1 MALIVTPDGIP
12 GIAAQTSRVAT
23 GILQLVWVIGCLAFS
38 PMHAAEV
45 PNKSGVSANSIS
57 LPKGPGSI
65 EGLGDAF
72 QPSLATGT
80 AKYGLKI
87 AVPAGPAGFSP
98 KLALAYDGGGPN
110 GSLGYGW
117 ALSVPF
123 IQRQTEKGS
132 PRYVDGPN
140 GLDDDRD
147 GEVDEVDEVDV
158 LVTEDK
164 EELVPVA
171 GGYWFT
177 KNQSQFVRYRRE
189 LEGWTAQMPDGLRL
203 VFGPSLDSQIRD
215 AETGKVFAW
224 LLASVTDTR
233 GNTAH
238 FGYSRFDRMEDANQV
253 YLETI
258 QYGPGSGP
266 WGAYH
271 QVRVRYESRQ
281 DWFEDNRSGFPVRT
295 GHRINAIE
303 VSTHG
308 ANRSGSPAIVEPVT
322 GEARGSLVR
331 RYQLTYRTPMDSG
344 TGASYL
350 SSVRI
355 VGADGTLDLPPASFT
370 YSICEPM
377 PTQSVNGQWI
387 NFVGTP
393 GLVMDSGSVEF
404 VDLNGDGLP
413 DILRTDGGIHRA
425 WLNQGPEPG
434 SAGRVLRWSQEIR
447 LKSEDPGAFAF
458 GLAAVEPAAHLADM
472 DGDGLADLVVKPMG
486 QDFFYFRSLGGQGWG
501 RRQQMTSLGS
511 PPPSPYEKPVDG
523 GLGNPVSS
531 GDLNFNKAMDLLR
544 TDASGYSIW
553 YNLGSRRFSRP
564 LNVTD
569 GEVIDLSLPGAA
581 LVDFNGDRVPDLVR
595 TRQNH
600 VLVRTGLG
608 NGRFAPS
615 RRVAIPGNAL
625 DESQIAQARFH
636 DLTGDGLV
644 ELVLERPLPG
654 QVWFWPNLGNFSFDN
669 CSVVAGMPPMS
680 STAVVRWA
688 DVNGNGTTDY
698 VVADSRLKS
707 PLIAVDFSQVMGCS
721 EGPNLIRTI
730 SNGIGRV
737 TEIQYR
743 PSTEFSSEDDRAGR
757 PWTDRV
763 PNPMQLVSAI
773 MVRDSLGHQ
782 YRSEIRYRDGYYDPI
797 EKQFRGFREVI
808 QKDFGDAV
816 AGTLLSRSVFDTG
829 KTHEVMKGRLLRLAA
844 EREDGLAFHEDTT
857 AWSLPPVVL
866 QTGVDGRSV
875 SYVHP
880 TNQVR
885 SVLELGQGSP
895 RRLETEMEYDRFGN
909 VTANRN
915 FGIVENGDRSAFD
928 DERFTRTDYAINT
941 NAWILRAVARTVVS
955 DETGTN
961 VISRSESYYD
971 DPTFSGANFGQVTRG
986 DLTLKLDWSHP
997 ATLGSPTN
1005 PPPIRSA
1012 RTRYD
1017 TYGNPVLILDPL
1029 AEPKTGDP
1037 DLSKGHARGLAYDPR
1052 FHAFPERETI
1062 HLGEGKE
1069 PLVFQA
1075 KYDEGFGTVLES
1087 IDFNGNPTRYGYD
1100 VFGRLTSIV
1109 RPGDTKAFPT
1119 AEYSYA
1125 LAVPY
1130 LGTNLVNYVETRQLD
1145 KTNRVV
1151 ATKRD
1156 SYLVAREFVDGLGRK
1171 LISKQEATEAG
1182 GPARVSVKG
1191 AVRFN
1196 ARQKPGEALNPFYST
1211 LTGTLDDQLAF
1222 ESIEAP
1228 GWTGQFALSNALVTL
1243 NLASAHRSRTTYD
1256 ATLRELTV
1264 TNPDGT
1270 TRRTVYE
1277 PLLTRSFDE
1286 NDNDTNSP
1294 YAGTPMVHHNDGL
1307 GRLVRVDEI
1316 SRLSDDGVATN
1327 ALQAWTTRYAYDLN
1341 DQLTHIRDSQNN
1353 QKWFQYDG
1361 LKRKTFMND
1370 PDRGVM
1376 KFEYDDA
1383 SNLLATED
1391 AKGQRIRYTYDGA
1404 NRIRTEDYLDE
1415 GQPFS
1420 RNFTFNP
1427 SLPVSATNRA
1437 DVVYFYDTPLARL
1450 DIGDGSVGTATNMK
1464 GKLAYVWDLSGEE
1477 HTSHDARD
1485 RVSWVVKR
1493 VRDPLHGQLV
1503 SYRTAFEYDAMDRV
1517 TSLIY
1522 PDNDAIGY
1530 RYNDRSLLQAITGGP
1545 TGSIVSNLV
1554 YLPSDQQREILYG
1567 NGIRTAYAY
1576 DERLRLKTL
1585 NTAPRSNPGS
1595 PFIAFDYDFD
1605 GVSNIRSI
1613 TDQRPG
1619 TVVPSGDKRRNT
1631 QLFQYDD
1638 LYRLTRVQ
1646 YSFALP
1652 GAARA
1657 NNGEITYRYDRI
1669 GNMMAQHSTL
1679 DHVEKGLPVANLGEM
1694 DSGGTAGRW
1703 NRAGRTAN
1711 DPPGP
1716 HALTAIRHTKFPTRR
1731 YPYDANGNM
1740 TDLDGMVA
1748 NWDFKDRLVGL
1759 EDGTMRA
1766 EYVYDF
1772 TDRRITKRV
1781 TKKTPVTPAV
1791 GTDAGKGVKYSFT
1804 TIYVGKHFEV
1814 REFDA
1819 PTKFIFNG
1827 DTRVARVTGTMSP
1840 NQRVQRLRVH
1850 LGWNL
1855 LSVAVTAERGGA
1867 QLAATGLTESIY
1879 QWNPVTRT
1887 FGVLNPNDTL
1897 AAGSVLWVKATEAG
1911 TLRVTGVYPGPKPN
1925 LRGPPEGNF
1934 LPGHGLEAW
1943 PTDAL
1948 VAHPSLALWRFAPDL
1963 QNWQNKVPLPNF
1975 TFSDLPAVL
1984 APHEAVFAKGPVSAD
1999 LEVPDPALSVRFY
2012 HQDHLGSS
2020 SVMSDGLGGLVEEA
2034 ANYPFGSPRSEFRPR
2049 GMREDYQFTQKERD
2063 LESGVTYLEVR
2074 FLATHLGR
2082 FMRVDPLASAIQQG
2096 WLGNPQMLNIY
2107 SYCINKSIGYIDP
2120 SGMVP
2125 INVLDHDAALRE
2137 FGGDKKKLSNYKS
2150 ANLSVMLAVTDR
2162 GAMNDSKWIGTLTKG
2177 WGDQA
2182 RSAMDRFLDTG
2193 WRDPVT
2199 GKRVHNFDLKE
2210 MIKDSDL
2217 MTSILNGMKDAARSG
2232 KSSFGIE
2239 QGQVHNSDWRY
2250 TLGGFTVHF
2259 TPVARDGQQGVQFSV
2274 SDPYDWDPFDPSKP
2288 SSNLNDLRVS
2298 DAFHQVGKRMQDNG
2312 SAAVYINQGS
2322 AFYSRDELKQ

>member
-1 MALIVTPDGIP
+1 MSFNPFGSGSRMRAWLILGGVVLGLLLPEHRLLAEGKDKNG
-12 GIAAQTSRVAT
+12 VA
-23 GILQLVWVIGCLAFS
+23 
-38 PMHAAEV
+38 P
-45 PNKSGVSANSIS
+45 NSIS
-57 LPKGPGSI
+57 VPKGPGSI
-65 EGLGDAF
+65 EGLGDSF
-72 QPSLATGT
+72 QPSLNTGT
-80 AKYGLKI
+80 TKYGLGI
-87 AVPAGPAGFSP
+87 RVPPGTGGFTPSVS
-98 KLALAYDGGGPN
+98 LAYEGGLGN
-110 GSLGYGW
+110 GILGMGW
-117 ALSVPF
+117 ELRVPS
-123 IQRQTEKGS
+123 IRRQVDKGI
-132 PRYVDGPN
+132 PLYELADPDAPDRYVN
-140 GLDDDRD
+140 EAR
-147 GEVDEVDEVDV
+147 
-158 LVTEDK
+158 
-164 EELVPVA
+164 EELVPVS
-171 GGYWFT
+171 GETFFC
-177 KNQSQFVRYRRE
+177 KNESAFIRYRRVRDHW
-189 LEGWTAQMPDGLRL
+189 EGHRPDGTLM
-203 VFGPSLDSQIRD
+203 VFGATPSARVLDSSVAAGEPAR
-215 AETGKVFAW
+215 VFEW
-224 LLASVTDTR
+224 LLEREVDTHGNVITYRYQASGGDQ
-233 GNTAH
+233 NL
-238 FGYSRFDRMEDANQV
+238 NQR
-253 YLETI
+253 YLTEI
-258 QYGPGSGP
+258 QYGPGAPPFSALHFVFLEYAP
-266 WGAYH
+266 
-271 QVRVRYESRQ
+271 RS
-281 DWFEDNRSGFPVRT
+281 DWFEDGRPGFLVRT
-295 GHRINAIE
+295 GVRLDRLLVGTQGVDLGLVHSR
-303 VSTHG
+303 G
-308 ANRSGSPAIVEPVT
+308 DANRDGVPD
-322 GEARGSLVR
+322 SLVR
-331 RYQLTYRTPMDSG
+331 RYQFDYLPADSASSGVSFLSGVRTIGADGKAELPPMLLGYQLSKAPLSASAEDAHILSDAPLPALLMDSG
-344 TGASYL
+344 LTEL
-350 SSVRI
+350 
-355 VGADGTLDLPPASFT
+355 
-370 YSICEPM
+370 
-377 PTQSVNGQWI
+377 
-387 NFVGTP
+387 
-393 GLVMDSGSVEF
+393 

-413 DILRTDGGIHRA
+413 DLLHTGGGISGDLPHEA
-425 WLNQGPEPG
+425 WINLGMVG
-434 SAGRVLRWSQEIR
+434 GRLRWEPR
-447 LKSEDPGAFAF
+447 EMGGDPRAF
-458 GLAAVEPAAHLADM
+458 LLNLETNSVHLADI
-472 DGDGLADLVVKPMG
+472 DGDGLADLVSAKGTREVE
-486 QDFFYFRSLGGQGWG
+486 YFRNEGRARWGAASLMEAADGAGAIPPQPFGEEAARMADINFDKRSDLVRSLGQDRGWE
-501 RRQQMTSLGS
+501 LWLNDGS
-511 PPPSPYEKPVDG
+511 QRYQRWIVEGSSA
-523 GLGNPVSS
+523 GLMDVSK
-531 GDLNFNKAMDLLR
+531 GFEMEDL
-544 TDASGYSIW
+544 
-553 YNLGSRRFSRP
+553 
-564 LNVTD
+564 
-569 GEVIDLSLPGAA
+569 
-581 LVDFNGDRVPDLVR
+581 NGDRVPDLVKID
-595 TRQNH
+595 TRG
-600 VLVRTGLG
+600 VSYAAGIG
-608 NGRFAPS
+608 YGRFVNDDLIEVPDWPMEASWIS
-615 RRVAIPGNAL
+615 RVRIS
-625 DESQIAQARFH
+625 DI
-636 DLTGDGLV
+636 TGDGLAD
-644 ELVLERPLPG
+644 LVLEPPTGQGELWYWINRGNRSFTSRHVIFGLPLQESP
-654 QVWFWPNLGNFSFDN
+654 SR
-669 CSVVAGMPPMS
+669 
-680 STAVVRWA
+680 VVRWA
-688 DVNGNGTTDY
+688 DINGNGTADLIQ
-698 VVADSRLKS
+698 ADSLS
-707 PLIAVDFSQVMGCS
+707 EQPLVAVDIGALIGCTPGNHLLNRI
-721 EGPNLIRTI
+721 E
-730 SNGIGRV
+730 NGIGRV
-737 TEIQYR
+737 TRITYR
-743 PSTEFSSEDDRAGR
+743 SSIEDRLADEATNKPPAY
-757 PWTDRV
+757 PWLKPQPWPDAV
-763 PNPMQLVSAI
+763 PFPVTVVAQVETS
-773 MVRDSLGHQ
+773 DSLGH
-782 YRSEIRYRDGYYDPI
+782 RYRNQFHYHDGYYDVV
-797 EKQFRGFREVI
+797 EKQFRGFGRVEQV
-808 QKDFGDAV
+808 DVGDSTAP
-816 AGTLLSRSVFDTG
+816 TLVTRSYFDTG
-829 KTHEVMKGRLLRLAA
+829 RDLEVMKGKLLRLTVET
-844 EREDGLAFHEDTT
+844 ERGEAFSDESTG
-857 AWSLPPVVL
+857 WVEPPL
-866 QTGVDGRSV
+866 KLYQGRDERAV

-880 TNQVR
+880 IRSIR
-885 SVLELGQGSP
+885 SVRELGQGSP

-909 VTANRN
+909 ATVSRN
-915 FGIVENGDRSAFD
+915 FGIVENGNRSAFD

-941 NAWILRAVARTVVS
+941 NAWILRAVARMMVS

-961 VISRSESYYD
+961 VISRSESFYD

-997 ATLGSPTN
+997 GNLGSPTN
-1005 PPPIRSA
+1005 PAPIRSA

-1037 DLSKGHARGLAYDPR
+1037 DMSKGHARGLAYDSR

-1087 IDFNGNPTRYGYD
+1087 TDFNGNATRYGYD

-1109 RPGDTKAFPT
+1109 RPGDTEVFPT

-1151 ATKRD
+1151 AAKRD
-1156 SYLVAREFVDGLGRK
+1156 SYLIAREFVDGLGRK
-1171 LISKQEATEAG
+1171 LMSKQEATEAG

-1196 ARQKPGEALNPFYST
+1196 ARQKPAEALNPFYST

-1420 RNFTFNP
+1420 RNFAFTP
-1427 SLPVSATNRA
+1427 SQPVSATNRA
-1437 DVVYFYDTPLARL
+1437 DVVYFYDMPLARL
-1450 DIGDGSVGTATNMK
+1450 DIGDGSVGTATNVK

-1503 SYRTAFEYDAMDRV
+1503 SYRTAFDYDNMDRV
-1517 TSLIY
+1517 TGLTY
-1522 PDNDAIGY
+1522 PDNDAIRY
-1530 RYNDRSLLQAITGGP
+1530 RYNDRSLLQTITGGP

-1652 GAARA
+1652 GAVPA

-1703 NRAGRTAN
+1703 NRAGRTAK

-1716 HALTAIRHTKFPTRR
+1716 HALTAIRHTKFSTRK

-1748 NWDFKDRLVGL
+1748 TWDFKDRLVGL
-1759 EDGTMRA
+1759 EDATMRA

-1781 TKKTPVTPAV
+1781 TKKPQATPTV

-1827 DTRVARVTGTMSP
+1827 DTRVARVTGTLSP

-1850 LGWNL
+1850 PGWNL

-1879 QWNPVTRT
+1879 QWNPVTRA
-1887 FGVLNPNDTL
+1887 FAVLSPNETL
-1897 AAGSVLWVKATEAG
+1897 AAGTVLWVNATDAG

-1934 LPGHGLEAW
+1934 IPGHGLEAW

-1963 QNWQNKVPLPNF
+1963 QNWQTKLPLPNLK
-1975 TFSDLPAVL
+1975 FSDLPAAL
-1984 APHEAVFAKGPVSAD
+1984 APHEAVFAKAPASAD
-1999 LEVPDPALSVRFY
+1999 LEAPDPALSVRFY

-2020 SVMSDGLGGLVEEA
+2020 SVMSDGVGALVEES
-2034 ANYPFGSPRSEFRPR
+2034 ANFPFGSPRSEFRPR
-2049 GMREDYQFTQKERD
+2049 GLREDYQFTQKERD
-2063 LESGVTYLEVR
+2063 GESGLDYFEARYLMRAAGRFFSTDPILNGVDNRRLFSPQVLNSYAYCRSQPIRLFDPTGMEELVVGYNIGGNSKFANCSALAEKRQAKYLELNVSV
-2074 FLATHLGR
+2074 LGR
-2082 FMRVDPLASAIQQG
+2082 DAIPSSQIPEDFKKTYDRIAYCGHGSHHLEGGGLQPL
-2096 WLGNPQMLNIY
+2096 
-2107 SYCINKSIGYIDP
+2107 KSWE
-2120 SGMVP
+2120 V
-2125 INVLDHDAALRE
+2125 
-2137 FGGDKKKLSNYKS
+2137 
-2150 ANLSVMLAVTDR
+2150 
-2162 GAMNDSKWIGTLTKG
+2162 
-2177 WGDQA
+2177 
-2182 RSAMDRFLDTG
+2182 SAMDKMVRGEGVGVKRGGKIEFVSCGGGDQTRYNTLEIGRKLSVQNIDADVKVYTSTIEGYDASGEPLRAWNRGNVGSYALD
-2193 WRDPVT
+2193 
-2199 GKRVHNFDLKE
+2199 RV
-2210 MIKDSDL
+2210 
-2217 MTSILNGMKDAARSG
+2217 RS
-2232 KSSFGIE
+2232 FFA
-2239 QGQVHNSDWRY
+2239 
-2250 TLGGFTVHF
+2250 TLGSSHSQR
-2259 TPVARDGQQGVQFSV
+2259 ADSV
-2274 SDPYDWDPFDPSKP
+2274 TYRNSEEKP
-2288 SSNLNDLRVS
+2288 PEPLDLRS
-2298 DAFHQVGKRMQDNG
+2298 IMIMAR
-2312 SAAVYINQGS
+2312 
-2322 AFYSRDELKQ
+2322 

>member
-1 MALIVTPDGIP
+1 MNAMIHPNHDHGGDEWRGRCPKGSLVAVWSALCMMLAVAVVAAPPD
-12 GIAAQTSRVAT
+12 
-23 GILQLVWVIGCLAFS
+23 
-38 PMHAAEV
+38 
-45 PNKSGVSANSIS
+45 KSGVSPNTIS

-65 EGLGDAF
+65 EGLGDSF
-72 QPSLATGT
+72 QPTLNTGT
-80 AKYGLKI
+80 AKYAVSFKAPPGTSGL
-87 AVPAGPAGFSP
+87 VPS
-98 KLALAYDGGGPN
+98 LALSYDAGGASGPY
-110 GSLGYGW
+110 GWGWSLGTP
-117 ALSVPF
+117 SV
-123 IQRQTEKGS
+123 QRQTDKGIPLYS
-132 PRYVDGPN
+132 DPLGVVLGRS
-140 GLDDDRD
+140 DRFVN
-147 GEVDEVDEVDV
+147 EAR
-158 LVTEDK
+158 
-164 EELVPVA
+164 EELVPVGDGFHFCKNESA
-171 GGYWFT
+171 FLRYRSVGDHWEAHRPDGSRLIFGATSAARVQDRSQPDRVFEWLLEQEIDLHGNTILYKYQEFT
-177 KNQSQFVRYRRE
+177 GQSDLNRKYLSEVRYGAGAPPWSSFQSVVFRYDRRSDVIE
-189 LEGWTAQMPDGLRL
+189 DGR
-203 VFGPSLDSQIRD
+203 
-215 AETGKVFAW
+215 
-224 LLASVTDTR
+224 
-233 GNTAH
+233 
-238 FGYSRFDRMEDANQV
+238 
-253 YLETI
+253 
-258 QYGPGSGP
+258 PG
-266 WGAYH
+266 
-271 QVRVRYESRQ
+271 
-281 DWFEDNRSGFPVRT
+281 FLVRT
-295 GHRINAIE
+295 GHRLTE
-303 VSTHG
+303 VLVLTQG
-308 ANRSGSPAIVEPVT
+308 ASVPDLHAT
-322 GEARGSLVR
+322 GDRNGDGQADALVR
-331 RYQLTYRTPMDSG
+331 RYVLEYLPDTQVPSRGSYLHRVRQFGADISSELPPLTLEYQVAPLPMVVSASDRWLTSTNLPPTLMDS
-344 TGASYL
+344 AN
-350 SSVRI
+350 
-355 VGADGTLDLPPASFT
+355 AD
-370 YSICEPM
+370 
-377 PTQSVNGQWI
+377 
-387 NFVGTP
+387 
-393 GLVMDSGSVEF
+393 F

-413 DILRTDGGIHRA
+413 DILRTLGNGVGQLAHEG
-425 WLNQGPEPG
+425 WLNRGKTSRGIAWEKVIMGGDVQ
-434 SAGRVLRWSQEIR
+434 
-447 LKSEDPGAFAF
+447 AFTV
-458 GLAAVEPAAHLADM
+458 GLQTNVTHLADM
-472 DGDGLADLVVKPMG
+472 DGDGLSDWVIKGDSGQVRYFPNGADSDWRPSRAMAAT
-486 QDFFYFRSLGGQGWG
+486 DFPPPAPFGEADVRVADVDFDKRSDIVRTLTGGQGVQYWLN
-501 RRQQMTSLGS
+501 LGGGTYS
-511 PPPSPYEKPVDG
+511 RAINQELDG
-523 GLGNPVSS
+523 GS
-531 GDLNFNKAMDLLR
+531 GFEFWMDGTDLAD
-544 TDASGYSIW
+544 
-553 YNLGSRRFSRP
+553 
-564 LNVTD
+564 V
-569 GEVIDLSLPGAA
+569 
-581 LVDFNGDRVPDLVR
+581 NGDRVADLVR
-595 TRQNH
+595 IQPGG
-600 VLVRTGLG
+600 VSIALG
-608 NGRFAPS
+608 YGYGRFAESKFLPLEGFPDDEGAL
-615 RRVAIPGNAL
+615 RRAKML
-625 DESQIAQARFH
+625 DVTS
-636 DLTGDGLV
+636 DGLAD
-644 ELVLERPLPG
+644 LVIERAVPGEMWYWVNLSNGTFDERRKVTGLPVPESG
-654 QVWFWPNLGNFSFDN
+654 E
-669 CSVVAGMPPMS
+669 VA
-680 STAVVRWA
+680 VRWA
-688 DVNGNGTTDY
+688 DINGNGTSDLVY
-698 VVADSRLKS
+698 AESRGG
-707 PLIAVDFSQVMGCS
+707 PRLIAVDVGELIGC
-721 EGPNLIRTI
+721 GVGHGLLNAVA
-730 SNGIGRV
+730 NGIGRV
-737 TEIQYR
+737 SRIRYQA
-743 PSTEFSSEDDRAGR
+743 STEFRLADEAEGK
-757 PWTDRV
+757 PWPHVMPFPVTV
-763 PNPMQLVSAI
+763 VAEVEMS
-773 MVRDSLGHQ
+773 DSLGHR
-782 YRSEIRYRDGYYDPI
+782 YRSEFRYHDGFYDPE
-797 EKQFRGFREVI
+797 EKQFRGFARVE
-808 QKDFGDAV
+808 QEDFGDAT
-816 AGTLLSRSVFDTG
+816 APNLITRSYFDTG
-829 KTHEVMKGRLLRLAA
+829 KDQEVMKGKLLRLTV
-844 EREDGLAFHEDTT
+844 ETKDGQQFTDETT
-857 AWSLPPVVL
+857 GWIVPPIGL
-866 QTGVDGRSV
+866 YSGRDERSV

-885 SVLELGQGSP
+885 NVLELGQGNP

-941 NAWILRAVARTVVS
+941 NAWILRAVARSVVS
-955 DETGTN
+955 DEAGTN

-971 DPTFSGANFGQVTRG
+971 DSTFSGANFGQVTRG

-1037 DLSKGHARGLAYDPR
+1037 DLSKGHARELAYDPR
-1052 FHAFPERETI
+1052 FHAFPEREVI

-1087 IDFNGNPTRYGYD
+1087 TDFNGNPTRYGYD

-1109 RPGDTKAFPT
+1109 RPGDTEAFPT

-1125 LAVPY
+1125 LAVRY

-1145 KTNRVV
+1145 KTNRV
-1151 ATKRD
+1151 AAAKRD
-1156 SYLVAREFVDGLGRK
+1156 SYLIAREFVDGLGRK
-1171 LISKQEATEAG
+1171 LMSKQEATEAG

-1196 ARQKPGEALNPFYST
+1196 ARQKPAEALNPFYSS

-1228 GWTGQFALSNALVTL
+1228 GWTGQFALSNAFVTL

-1420 RNFTFNP
+1420 RNFAFNP
-1427 SLPVSATNRA
+1427 LRPVSVTNRA
-1437 DVVYFYDTPLARL
+1437 DVVYFYDTPLTRL
-1450 DIGDGSVGTATNMK
+1450 DIGDGSVGTATNVE

-1503 SYRTAFEYDAMDRV
+1503 SYRTAFDYDAMDRLI
-1517 TSLIY
+1517 SLIY

-1530 RYNDRSLLQAITGGP
+1530 RYNDRSLLQTITGGP

-1652 GAARA
+1652 GAAPA

-1716 HALTAIRHTKFPTRR
+1716 HALTAIRHAKFPTRK

-1748 NWDFKDRLVGL
+1748 TWDFKDRLVGL

-1781 TKKTPVTPAV
+1781 TKKSPVTPAV

-1827 DTRVARVTGTMSP
+1827 DTRMARVTGTLSP

-1850 LGWNL
+1850 PGWNL

-1879 QWNPVTRT
+1879 QWNPVTRS
-1887 FGVLNPNDTL
+1887 FAVLNPNDTL
-1897 AAGSVLWVKATEAG
+1897 AAGSVLWVNATDAG
-1911 TLRVTGVYPGPKPN
+1911 TLRVAGVYPGPKPN
-1925 LRGPPEGNF
+1925 LRGPPEGDF
-1934 LPGHGLEAW
+1934 VPGNGLEAW
-1943 PTDAL
+1943 PTESL

-1963 QNWQNKVPLPNF
+1963 QNWQNKLPLPNLP
-1975 TFSDLPAVL
+1975 FSDLPAVL
-1984 APHEAVFAKGPVSAD
+1984 APHEVVFAKAPASAD
-1999 LEVPDPALSVRFY
+1999 LEAPEAALSVRFY

-2020 SVMSDGLGGLVEEA
+2020 SVMSDGVGGLVEEA

-2049 GMREDYQFTQKERD
+2049 GVREDYQFTQKEQDPESQLNYLEARYIQSNFGRFCSVD
-2063 LESGVTYLEVR
+2063 LFGIELPARWLVNPQSQNLYAYCKGRPIICVDPSGNDDFLVLYTKGNPKGDNELQRVAETRANQIKGTVNPFLDQVLLMPVESKEDFKKALSQSSRIGGLDLISHGGPIDGPVFPVSNMSYAEGPKSNQSENSSQFSTAELNRLDGNWALGAKAQFFACESSLFAKNFADSQGVVSAGFRGYGSFSDRPDEHKRGPWGFFGGPLYMVDNPFSNSNRYKENQVPGSGVT
-2074 FLATHLGR
+2074 
-2082 FMRVDPLASAIQQG
+2082 S
-2096 WLGNPQMLNIY
+2096 
-2107 SYCINKSIGYIDP
+2107 
-2120 SGMVP
+2120 
-2125 INVLDHDAALRE
+2125 
-2137 FGGDKKKLSNYKS
+2137 YKS
-2150 ANLSVMLAVTDR
+2150 S
-2162 GAMNDSKWIGTLTKG
+2162 S
-2177 WGDQA
+2177 
-2182 RSAMDRFLDTG
+2182 
-2193 WRDPVT
+2193 
-2199 GKRVHNFDLKE
+2199 
-2210 MIKDSDL
+2210 SDL
-2217 MTSILNGMKDAARSG
+2217 RPM
-2232 KSSFGIE
+2232 IE
-2239 QGQVHNSDWRY
+2239 HSPAFQ
-2250 TLGGFTVHF
+2250 
-2259 TPVARDGQQGVQFSV
+2259 
-2274 SDPYDWDPFDPSKP
+2274 
-2288 SSNLNDLRVS
+2288 SNR
-2298 DAFHQVGKRMQDNG
+2298 
-2312 SAAVYINQGS
+2312 
-2322 AFYSRDELKQ
+2322 